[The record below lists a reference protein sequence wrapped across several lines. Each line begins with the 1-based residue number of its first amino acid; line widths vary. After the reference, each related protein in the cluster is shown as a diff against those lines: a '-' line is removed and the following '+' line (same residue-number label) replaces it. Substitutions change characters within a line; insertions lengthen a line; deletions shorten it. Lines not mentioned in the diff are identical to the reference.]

1 LIVALE
7 FERNVVGPSLGAFD
21 KSVVESRHEFNR
33 LIGRGEYTRKTF
45 SSPESPDSPRNHR
58 IAGCFFLLVLSD
70 PGAEFFGFLR
80 SFRRSLPASKYA
92 RLLKIALGVPPSE
105 GFLFD

>member
-45 SSPESPDSPRNHR
+45 SSPRSQVCRETIESPGR
-58 IAGCFFLLVLSD
+58 FFLVLGD
-70 PGAEFFGFLR
+70 LGAVFFGFLR
-80 SFRRSLPASKYA
+80 SFRRALPASKYA